1 MYKKQDSNYFDNIFL
16 FPYIG
21 DLIKHTLFWD
31 ANGG

>member
-1 MYKKQDSNYFDNIFL
+1 MYKKQYSSYFDNIFL

-21 DLIKHTLFWD
+21 DLIKHNLFWD